1 MILAP
6 GSLESQKQHALRA
19 HPDRRSGTKHS
30 HTCTHIRGP
39 GWGGAEASGNRSHA
53 NSQRRDVGIAV
64 MISNTCAGWACGV
77 DVNTQE
83 NVLTFRRCTM
93 RGLGGRRY
101 ERFNE
106 ETDRQAETAGCGRD
120 AERER

>member
-1 MILAP
+1 
-6 GSLESQKQHALRA
+6 
-19 HPDRRSGTKHS
+19 
-30 HTCTHIRGP
+30 
-39 GWGGAEASGNRSHA
+39 
-53 NSQRRDVGIAV
+53 

-93 RGLGGRRY
+93 RGLGVRRY

-106 ETDRQAETAGCGRD
+106 ETDRQAETVGCGRD